1 MGLQQ
6 QQVKAGPRG
15 PSYLSAE
22 VAAAA
27 MRYQAFHEVEAEHLA
42 RMAKFD
48 LSLEWTPEMRQV
60 VFNAGDHVR
69 HARDARMRFRSCVR
83 QLVLTLRE
91 EQEPLSGVL
100 GRTRSMLRFLQMS
113 GALRSDG
120 GWIEA
125 EVLEWAI
132 EEYENAA

>member
-6 QQVKAGPRG
+6 QHVTSGARG

-42 RMAKFD
+42 RMAQLD

-60 VFNAGDHVR
+60 VFNASDHVR
-69 HARDARMRFRSCVR
+69 HARDARLRFRSCVR
-83 QLVLTLRE
+83 DLVLSLCE
-91 EQEPLSGVL
+91 AQEPLSGVL
-100 GRTRSMLRFLQMS
+100 GRTRTMIRFLQTS
-113 GALRSDG
+113 GALRTDG
-120 GWIEA
+120 GWIET

>member
-6 QQVKAGPRG
+6 QAATAISDFSIVPT
-15 PSYLSAE
+15 E

-27 MRYQAFHEVEAEHLA
+27 TRYQAFREIEAEHLA
-42 RMAKFD
+42 LMAKHNLAMD
-48 LSLEWTPEMRQV
+48 WTPEIRQI

-69 HARDARMRFRSCVR
+69 HARDARIAFRRQVR
-83 QLVLTLRE
+83 EFVLALRRAR
-91 EQEPLSGVL
+91 EPLPAVL
-100 GRTRSMLRFLQMS
+100 RHTRSMLQMLEAQ
-113 GALRSDG
+113 GALRGDG
-120 GWIEA
+120 GWLEA